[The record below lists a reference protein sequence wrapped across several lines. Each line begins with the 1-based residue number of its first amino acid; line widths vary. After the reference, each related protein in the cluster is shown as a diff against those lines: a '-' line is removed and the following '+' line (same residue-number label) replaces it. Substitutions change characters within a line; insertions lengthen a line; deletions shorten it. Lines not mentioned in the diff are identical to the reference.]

1 MLGMA
6 EQFCFVD
13 GFRNKRPAVGG
24 QNTIFHHSVSG
35 TFKAGIIIFSPEVQ
49 PAVQKED
56 GVRGQHEL
64 KKIGNPILNQ

>member
-35 TFKAGIIIFSPEVQ
+35 TLKEDIIIFSPEVQ
-49 PAVQKED
+49 PAAQKED
-56 GVRGQHEL
+56 GVRGQRVL
-64 KKIGNPILNQ
+64 KNIGNPIFNQ

>member
-1 MLGMA
+1 
-6 EQFCFVD
+6 VD
-13 GFRNKRPAVGG
+13 GFWNDCPVVGG

-56 GVRGQHEL
+56 GVRGQHQLET
-64 KKIGNPILNQ
+64 KGNPIFNQ